1 MELIERYLQA
11 VSLAL
16 PEAERDDIIKEL
28 RDSILSQVEEQEETL
43 ARPLNED
50 EEVALLKKLGSPA
63 RLASRYRKQQHVIG
77 STTFPIYWKVL
88 KLALG
93 LAFLVLAAGSVALAA
108 SGKPFLESLSVLF
121 RYPSV
126 ALSVFGWITLAF
138 FALEF
143 FGAKYKLRDEFDPR
157 KLPAVEKKPTRMKSR
172 FELIAKL
179 VTQVIFSVWWLAGLH
194 YQYLILGPG
203 VAILNFGPIWRT
215 LYPLFV
221 AAAVVDIARTA
232 ATIYRPSWRG
242 ELILTFAVGG
252 LGFVTLCILAT
263 ASDLF
268 VAVNGNSPQMQA
280 VVKNVNFAVH
290 LGLRIAIVV
299 RVITLL
305 VEASKLIWKKLN
317 QAHQVTAGSL

>member
-1 MELIERYLQA
+1 
-11 VSLAL
+11 
-16 PEAERDDIIKEL
+16 
-28 RDSILSQVEEQEETL
+28 
-43 ARPLNED
+43 
-50 EEVALLKKLGSPA
+50 
-63 RLASRYRKQQHVIG
+63 LASRYRKQQYVIG

-108 SGKPFLESLSVLF
+108 SGKPFLESLAVLF
-121 RYPSV
+121 RYPSI
-126 ALSVFGWITLAF
+126 ALAVFGWITLAF

-157 KLPAVEKKPTRMKSR
+157 KLPALEKKPTRMKSR

-203 VAILNFGPIWRT
+203 VAIFSVGPNWLT

-221 AAAVVDIARTA
+221 AAALVDITRSAVM
-232 ATIYRPSWRG
+232 ISRPNWRG
-242 ELILTFAVGG
+242 QRIVTLMVGG

-263 ASDLF
+263 TSDLF
-268 VAVNGNSPQMQA
+268 VAVNSNSSQMQS
-280 VVKNVNFAVH
+280 VVKSVNFALH
-290 LGLRIAIVV
+290 LGLMIAIVV
-299 RVITLL
+299 RVITLI
-305 VEASKLIWKKLN
+305 VEATKLIGKKLN
-317 QAHQVTAGSL
+317 QAHQATVGSL